1 MLCKKYV
8 KKAYILEAFCD
19 KCGSKMES
27 AGMVYS
33 TYPEQY
39 PYRCTN
45 KDCDGHATFWAH
57 EVPGK
62 LHYEFEEE
70 NTSCTES

>member
-1 MLCKKYV
+1 MVTKRYV
-8 KKAYILEAFCD
+8 KKAYMLEAFCD
-19 KCGSKMES
+19 KCGSRMVS
-27 AGMVYS
+27 TGMVYS

-45 KDCDGHATFWAH
+45 KDCDGHAVFWAH

-62 LHYEFEEE
+62 IQYEFEEVAE
-70 NTSCTES
+70 DV

>member
-1 MLCKKYV
+1 MVTKRYV
-8 KKAYILEAFCD
+8 KKAYILEAICD

-27 AGMVYS
+27 TGMVYS

-45 KDCDGHATFWAH
+45 ENCDGHATFFAH
-57 EVPGK
+57 ECPGK
-62 LHYEFEEE
+62 LLYEFEDEV
-70 NTSCTES
+70 NADV